1 MSEPL
6 VRVSGLHKSFHT
18 GDGTIE
24 VLRGIDF
31 EIQPGECL
39 AIVGSSGVG
48 KSTLLHILGAL
59 DHPTS
64 GTVEFRGEDLFA
76 NSSDELARFRSDC
89 LGFIFQFHHLLPE
102 FNALEN
108 VMMPGLIANESLEP
122 LRERAVALLE
132 EVGLSHRVEHP
143 VGKLSGGE
151 RQRVAVARAV
161 VREPALLLAD
171 EPTGN
176 LDPKT
181 GDQVLDL
188 LLELNRT
195 HQSGL
200 VVVTHSPEIA
210 TRLGRKLI
218 LSDGFVESSEHF
230 TDAPLSS

>member
-6 VRVSGLHKSFHT
+6 VRVSGLHKSFET
-18 GDGTIE
+18 GDGKIE

-31 EIQPGECL
+31 EIQPGDCV

-48 KSTLLHILGAL
+48 KSTLLHILGTL

-64 GTVEFRGEDLFA
+64 GTVEFRGEDLFV

-108 VMMPGLIANESLEP
+108 VMMPGLIRGLGFAEM
-122 LRERAVALLE
+122 RERAESMIA
-132 EVGLSHRVEHP
+132 EVGLLQRLRHP

-176 LDPKT
+176 LDGGT
-181 GDQVLDL
+181 G
-188 LLELNRT
+188 LEILEVFRT
-195 HQSGL
+195 LHREGRTV
-200 VVVTHSPEIA
+200 VVVTHSEEVASLAQRVI
-210 TRLGRKLI
+210 RIR
-218 LSDGFVESSEHF
+218 DGAVE
-230 TDAPLSS
+230 AAVA

>member
-1 MSEPL
+1 
-6 VRVSGLHKSFHT
+6 V
-18 GDGTIE
+18 
-24 VLRGIDF
+24 
-31 EIQPGECL
+31 

-48 KSTLLHILGAL
+48 KSTLLHILGTL

-64 GTVEFRGEDLFA
+64 GTVEFRGKDLFA
-76 NSSDELARFRSDC
+76 KSSEELARFRSDC

-108 VMMPGLIANESLEP
+108 VMMPGLIANEPLGP
-122 LRERAVALLE
+122 LRERAVALLG

-181 GDQVLDL
+181 GDQVLEL
-188 LLELNRT
+188 LLELNHT

-200 VVVTHSPEIA
+200 VVVTHSPDIA

-218 LSDGFVESSEHF
+218 LSDGFVASAERC
-230 TDAPLSS
+230 TDAPIPA